1 MRREIEP
8 VGRQSATRRTGQ
20 RLPEALKRTVEVRVA
35 ATFLSRLR
43 GLIGRPP
50 LTSWQGLW
58 IEPCCAIH
66 TFGMTHPIDVAFV
79 DADGCV
85 LAVHEQLPPRR
96 LRVCW
101 GGRGALE
108 LAAGFASEAGI
119 VPGSSLN
126 WEGHDRHG
134 SRVCVVAAR
143 RSPLAALPGPASR
156 SRMAGTSTVEWLI
169 AAPLVLLLGLGTL
182 QWGLLFNARQTL
194 DYALQQASRAG
205 AVSAASAAAIERG
218 LAHGMLPY
226 FGGAAA
232 GQPVSVSLPAALARV
247 QIGKAAGWLDWR
259 QLSPT
264 RASFDDWG
272 EPGRDARGDPVA
284 GAIEIPNDNLR
295 YRSRAI
301 GTSSRQT
308 LADAN
313 LLKLELTVGVPLA
326 VPLVAPLAVWW
337 MEIIDHCRPAAPRM
351 LGAVPLPAGSVGLH
365 QAGAEIGQSWRCP
378 YYRARD
384 DRGRA
389 SLRWPVRL
397 YALVRM
403 QSPARLWPHTPFGG
417 AGIASDAGSSEAV
430 ASDGKAG
437 AISPGNYSTAP
448 TLPTL
453 LDSWAD
459 QSLPG
464 VARLNPNGYAPAGD
478 GSAARSSEFPQIGS
492 DRLAP
497 EPVSSGPSAG

>member
-1 MRREIEP
+1 MGRESA
-8 VGRQSATRRTGQ
+8 GRGAGQ
-20 RLPEALKRTVEVRVA
+20 RHAEPLKRTVEVRVA

-66 TFGMTHPIDVAFV
+66 TFGMTHPIDVVFV

-119 VPGSSLN
+119 APGSSLN

-143 RSPLAALPGPASR
+143 RSRPAALPNPASR

-169 AAPLVLLLGLGTL
+169 AAPFVLLLGLGTL

-194 DYALQQASRAG
+194 DYALQQATRAG

-232 GQPVSVSLPAALARV
+232 GQPVSLSLPAALAKV
-247 QIGKAAGWLDWR
+247 KSGKAAGWLDWR

-272 EPGRDARGDPVA
+272 EPGRDAMGDPVA

-301 GTSSRQT
+301 GTSSGQT

-313 LLKLELTVGVPLA
+313 LLKLQLTVGVPLA

-365 QAGAEIGQSWRCP
+365 QAGAEIGQSWRCL

-384 DRGRA
+384 DKGRA
-389 SLRWPVRL
+389 LLRWPVRL
-397 YALVRM
+397 HAMMRM
-403 QSPARLWPHTPFGG
+403 QSPARLWAHTPFAS
-417 AGIASDAGSSEAV
+417 AGVARDAGSADAF
-430 ASDGKAG
+430 ASDGNVG
-437 AISPGNYSTAP
+437 TISPGNYSTAP
-448 TLPTL
+448 TLR
-453 LDSWAD
+453 DAW
-459 QSLPG
+459 
-464 VARLNPNGYAPAGD
+464 
-478 GSAARSSEFPQIGS
+478 
-492 DRLAP
+492 
-497 EPVSSGPSAG
+497 